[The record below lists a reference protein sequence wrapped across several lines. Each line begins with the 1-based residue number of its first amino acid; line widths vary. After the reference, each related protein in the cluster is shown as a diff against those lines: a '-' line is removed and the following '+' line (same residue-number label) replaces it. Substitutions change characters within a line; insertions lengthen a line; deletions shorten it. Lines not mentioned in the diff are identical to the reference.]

1 MEPSLGGEIG
11 QIAADA
17 RRAELG
23 VCYRG
28 IAREIVEA
36 VLAAIAL
43 NCGEP
48 GCVGDLEEGR
58 SGIQNGRRN
67 RGGWRLGVSVQRSK
81 SRN

>member
-1 MEPSLGGEIG
+1 MSIGRGLSSRMEPSLGGEIG
-11 QIAADA
+11 QTAADA

-28 IAREIVEA
+28 IARELVEA

-48 GCVGDLEEGR
+48 GRFGETAEGR
-58 SGIQNGRRN
+58 IG
-67 RGGWRLGVSVQRSK
+67 RLGMSVQRSK

>member
-28 IAREIVEA
+28 IARELAEA
-36 VLAAIAL
+36 ILAAIAL
-43 NCGEP
+43 HP
-48 GCVGDLEEGR
+48 LDR
-58 SGIQNGRRN
+58 
-67 RGGWRLGVSVQRSK
+67 
-81 SRN
+81 